1 MIYTEENPA
10 RWEQVRALFAQLTA
24 AVQTQ
29 AYDDD
34 YLRAL
39 VAYRELVPEA
49 VEPCIFYA
57 LYAWAHGAASV
68 AQEYAERAYQAR
80 KINRT
85 LWLLLRDIY
94 YQQGDYRRALAFAGF
109 ASAFY
114 KEPLTLSVPRDEL
127 VRALPQL
134 SLSLNYSAE
143 YPPTLQSYMELQDTG
158 ELTSRALVNVGAFL
172 PQGREA
178 QLPWRYWVGVFVE
191 QELFDY
197 KGCLL
202 AAIKDHE
209 EVAMQCSGDLVFDI
223 QSAQAGATTY
233 EVAASEAAPV
243 IVPLAGTERQQRVY
257 FDSAGT
263 PQYDSLLGKWA
274 FSYYRLTAPTRIH
287 AEDPFVLGRP
297 IPLGH
302 SPRRRKVVLHL
313 LLDAFCW
320 QAIKE
325 RDYDLVPHIL
335 QFFQQGIIFNDHH
348 SVGEYTLP
356 SVPTIE
362 TGMYPQHSQL
372 FNKHANCWLNAE
384 YTTLTEQLHGL
395 GYYCVSTMGGGEGLY
410 TGMVRGFDRL
420 VTNAY
425 ALHTYVG
432 VERTLRQL
440 MAFDECDQYLL
451 LHTMDAHPW
460 TQNMSSLPIAT
471 QTHSTLAERSLREE
485 KACASVRLPNRPVY
499 LRWNA
504 QAISDIDRSLAQL
517 FAYLEA
523 HYRPEEYLVVLDSDH
538 GVPIYD
544 AETNVLSPHMNG
556 AAFML
561 RGGGVPAR
569 GFVDELTSNIDIY
582 PTLAKLLGFYVPETV
597 DGCLPRALGGPGRD
611 CAIST
616 SIYPGQ
622 SFKLCLRTQTRAC
635 YLEAQELTDEDGR
648 CDLRGAA
655 IGVYDRATGQ
665 RLPDSEIAPFLPR
678 IAAFTRDIDTHG
690 CQWPD
695 MREGREYWYDKRE
708 SREPVELP
716 ETEY

>member
-1 MIYTEENPA
+1 MQYEAGDVA
-10 RWEQVRALFAQLTA
+10 RWQRCRKLFS
-24 AVQTQ
+24 
-29 AYDDD
+29 
-34 YLRAL
+34 AL
-39 VAYRELVPEA
+39 VQRVQQQAFDDAYLLMLIEFKAVASDA
-49 VEPCIFYA
+49 VEPALFYA
-57 LYAWAHGAASV
+57 LYAWAHGNAAV
-68 AQEYAERAYQAR
+68 AREYAERAYHAR

-94 YQQGDYRRALAFAGF
+94 LRGGDSTRALVFAGF

-114 KEPLTLSVPRDEL
+114 KEPLTLSLPRTEL
-127 VRALPQL
+127 LAALPQL

-143 YPPTLQSYMELQDTG
+143 YPPTLTSYMELQDSG
-158 ELTSRALVNVGAFL
+158 ELTSRAVVNVGTFL
-172 PQGREA
+172 PQA
-178 QLPWRYWVGVFVE
+178 QERLPWRYWVGVFTE
-191 QELFDY
+191 QEMLDY
-197 KGCLL
+197 KGALL
-202 AAIKDHE
+202 AAIKDN
-209 EVAMQCSGDLVFDI
+209 AQMARLCSGDLTFDI
-223 QSAQAGATTY
+223 MRAQAGETAYAVTAS
-233 EVAASEAAPV
+233 AAEPV
-243 IVPLAGTERQQRVY
+243 IVPLAGTAEEQRVY
-257 FDSAGT
+257 FDSAGA
-263 PQYDSLLGKWA
+263 PPYDSRLGKWE
-274 FSYYRLTAPTRIH
+274 FNYYRLTAPTHIH
-287 AEDPFVLGRP
+287 ADTPFVLGRP
-297 IPLGH
+297 IQLGH
-302 SPRRRKVVLHL
+302 SPRRRKVVLSI

-320 QAIKE
+320 QAVKE
-325 RDYDLVPHIL
+325 RDYDLVPHL
-335 QFFQQGIIFNDHH
+335 MAFFQQGIIFNDHH

-362 TGMYPQHSQL
+362 TGMYPQHSQI
-372 FNKHANCWLNAE
+372 FNKHATCWLNAG

-395 GYYCVSTMGGGEGLY
+395 GYYCVNTMGCGEGLY
-410 TGMVRGFDRL
+410 TGVARGFDRL

-460 TQNMSSLPIAT
+460 TQNVSSLPFAT
-471 QTHSTLAERSLREE
+471 QTHSTIAERSLHEE

-504 QAISDIDRSLAQL
+504 QAIRDIDRSLAQL

-523 HYRPEEYLVVLDSDH
+523 HYRPEEYLVMLCSDH

-569 GFVDELTSNIDIY
+569 GCVDELTSNIDIY
-582 PTLAKLLGFYVPETV
+582 PALGKLLGFPVPETV
-597 DGCLPRALGGPGRD
+597 DGCLPHALGGPGRD

-622 SFKLCLRTQTRAC
+622 TFKLCLRTQTRAC

-665 RLPDSEIAPFLPR
+665 RLPDSEVTPFLPR
-678 IAAFTRDIDTHG
+678 IEAFTRHIDSHG

-695 MREGREYWYDKRE
+695 MRAGREYWYDKRE
-708 SREPVELP
+708 DRTQVKLP
-716 ETEY
+716 ETEA